1 MNLNPYLDRV
11 SIRDVSRFY
20 GRQREA
26 ARIFS
31 RIGAARPQSVSVVGE
46 RRIGKSSLLNH
57 ISFPEIRRKMLPDPE
72 NYVFI
77 KMDLQERRNI
87 SLEEF
92 FRELILLMLSSADF
106 SSTLT
111 SDFEGVRKAV
121 VSHQKHGRKIVILFD
136 EFDVVTSNPRFGEE
150 FFSFFRSL
158 ANNYDLAFI
167 TSSGRDLQELC
178 HTSKVADSPFF
189 NIFSTLNLGVFSP
202 EEAQQLIN
210 IPSMKAGLPLES
222 YTDRIIEFA
231 GYFPFYLQIACSAFF
246 ENLVLD
252 GVDVDEE
259 QVAESFREE
268 VTPHF
273 NYVWENLSA
282 DEKEVL
288 HLVRRG
294 EEIPPRLAYL
304 ARNLKKAGYIRQ
316 SGDEAVLF
324 STIFAEFL
332 DEKIHQEQE
341 RAARPVPA
349 PGKTSPEAAT
359 VQDVSRTITGGPS
372 AMELEDFFRDAASGG
387 PERLGSFKVLR
398 KLGEGGMGTVYKAL
412 DTQLKRHVAIKLISP
427 RNINDTVVRQRFLK
441 EARSAS
447 ALNHPNI
454 CTIFQVGQESGLDF
468 IVMEYVEGQTLKE
481 LIREG
486 AFEPDAL
493 CRIGIQIAEALE
505 HAHSRRMIH
514 RDIKPANIMIS
525 TEGRVK
531 ILDFGLVKIL
541 EGEEMKRT
549 VATGLTEQGAI
560 LGTVNYMSPEQLAG
574 GTVDHRTDLFSLGIV
589 LYELASG
596 AYPFEGENYIGI
608 MHAILYKSPRAL
620 PTVVPPELQRIIGHV
635 LEKDSER
642 RYPSATELRLDL
654 QRFLRTRTLRD

>member
-1 MNLNPYLDRV
+1 MNVNPYLDRV

-20 GRQREA
+20 GRQREV

-46 RRIGKSSLLNH
+46 RRIGKSSLINY
-57 ISFPEIRRKMLPDPE
+57 ISFPEIRRKMLPDPD

-111 SDFEGVRKAV
+111 SDFEGIRKAV

-189 NIFSTLNLGVFSP
+189 NIFSTLNLSVFSA
-202 EEAQQLIN
+202 EEAQQLID
-210 IPSMKAGLPLES
+210 IPSMKAGLPLEP
-222 YTDRIIEFA
+222 YTDRIIALA
-231 GYFPFYLQIACSAFF
+231 GYFPFYLQIACNAFF

-259 QVAESFREE
+259 QVVESYREE

-282 DEKEVL
+282 DEREVL
-288 HLVRRG
+288 HRVRHG

-304 ARNLKKAGYIRQ
+304 ARNLKKAGYIRPV
-316 SGDEAVLF
+316 GETVVLF
-324 STIFAEFL
+324 SSVFAEFL

-341 RAARPVPA
+341 RAARPAPMPA
-349 PGKTSPEAAT
+349 SPEAAT
-359 VQDVSRTITGGPS
+359 MHDVSMTITGGPS
-372 AMELEDFFRDAASGG
+372 VQELEEFFRNAASGG

-412 DTQLKRHVAIKLISP
+412 DTQLKRHVAVKLISP

-468 IVMEYVEGQTLKE
+468 IVMEYVEGQTLKD

-589 LYELASG
+589 LYELATG
-596 AYPFEGENYIGI
+596 TYPFEGENYIGV
-608 MHAILYKSPRAL
+608 MHAILYKGPREFPAA
-620 PTVVPPELQRIIGHV
+620 VPPELQRIIGRG
-635 LEKDSER
+635 LEKEPER
-642 RYPSATELRLDL
+642 RHPTATELRLDL